1 MTYSSH
7 REAAVGEKILFSLW
21 LVRSFKEV
29 SLSLTTV
36 RFLIHNYA
44 DLLCS
49 LRLDSSFYRFKVF
62 FFKGKLRESF
72 VFIIAGLLSGFSLSL
87 SQVPDLVQYYAEF
100 KLIFAQYSLLI
111 FKDT

>member
-1 MTYSSH
+1 MTSSSH
-7 REAAVGEKILFSLW
+7 REAAVGEKILFHCW

-62 FFKGKLRESF
+62 SFRGKLREIF
-72 VFIIAGLLSGFSLSL
+72 VFIITGLLSGFSLSL
-87 SQVPDLVQYYAEF
+87 SPVPDLVHCSADYN
-100 KLIFAQYSLLI
+100 LIFAQYSLLI

>member
-62 FFKGKLRESF
+62 SFRGKLREIF
-72 VFIIAGLLSGFSLSL
+72 VFIITGLLSGFSLSL
-87 SQVPDLVQYYAEF
+87 SPVPDLVHCSADYN
-100 KLIFAQYSLLI
+100 LIFAQYSLLI